1 MHQRL
6 LEFRAA
12 TASSQG
18 ARPYQ
23 EDCTRLWCPDGSDA
37 TSGQHRE
44 VLAVLADG
52 MGGHV
57 SGEVASNLVCE
68 ECVQHFSTT
77 SGDLEEKIATVVGA
91 SNASLERA
99 IHSNARLSGMGC
111 TLVAAYLDRD
121 GIRWASVGDS
131 ALLLFR
137 NDRLYR
143 LNDNHSLGALLDK
156 QADANLITYEEA
168 HNSPNRHSL
177 RSALT
182 GSPIAITDIMH
193 CPQSVLPADWVI
205 LSSDGLDT
213 LTGDE
218 IATIVGDFRDRAPA
232 DLAQE
237 LLDEVGRRAVPN
249 QDNTSVVAV
258 RIHATKHDRT
268 HPGPRGEVANG
279 ADTSGRVAS
288 RDTEVIVPTI
298 HGTLVGRV
306 KHERPADPT
315 VLIRQHRRVRG
326 LGLSAATVAVVL
338 LLVAASALL
347 FAHMIGLT
355 SGGDTAPSPVVKQET
370 DPAATKWE
378 TETKREVDPAVK
390 RDAAPAVKREAAPT
404 SRRETAPAVK
414 RETEREIGPVVK
426 QEGDP
431 GAMQEADPVAKQE
444 VQETKGEKSKKGNGK
459 PAAQR

>member
-1 MHQRL
+1 
-6 LEFRAA
+6 
-12 TASSQG
+12 
-18 ARPYQ
+18 
-23 EDCTRLWCPDGSDA
+23 
-37 TSGQHRE
+37 
-44 VLAVLADG
+44 
-52 MGGHV
+52 
-57 SGEVASNLVCE
+57 
-68 ECVQHFSTT
+68 
-77 SGDLEEKIATVVGA
+77 
-91 SNASLERA
+91 
-99 IHSNARLSGMGC
+99 
-111 TLVAAYLDRD
+111 
-121 GIRWASVGDS
+121 
-131 ALLLFR
+131 
-137 NDRLYR
+137 
-143 LNDNHSLGALLDK
+143 
-156 QADANLITYEEA
+156 
-168 HNSPNRHSL
+168 
-177 RSALT
+177 
-182 GSPIAITDIMH
+182 
-193 CPQSVLPADWVI
+193 
-205 LSSDGLDT
+205 
-213 LTGDE
+213 
-218 IATIVGDFRDRAPA
+218 
-232 DLAQE
+232 
-237 LLDEVGRRAVPN
+237 LDEVGRRAVPN

-258 RIHATKHDRT
+258 RIHATKNDRT